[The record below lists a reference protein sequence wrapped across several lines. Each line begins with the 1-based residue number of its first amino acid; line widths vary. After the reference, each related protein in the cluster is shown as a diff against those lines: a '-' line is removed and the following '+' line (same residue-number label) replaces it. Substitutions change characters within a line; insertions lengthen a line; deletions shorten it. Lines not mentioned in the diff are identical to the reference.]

1 MSTDI
6 GQTDRKDSRAFKK
19 LYDNIARNFESAHR
33 HKAQL
38 HEELRQNRK
47 ALGDLFDSGFDDPSN
62 SNANNAQLEQDLN
75 RKRNELQVRL
85 NNVELAWAQSV
96 KKAHQHVWEANE
108 ILTKACDM
116 ARRSIVAGEPDEL

>member
-33 HKAQL
+33 YKALL

-47 ALGDLFDSGFDDPSN
+47 ALDDLLDSGFDDPSN
-62 SNANNAQLEQDLN
+62 SNANNALEQDLN

-96 KKAHQHVWEANE
+96 KMAHKHVWEANE

-116 ARRSIVAGEPDEL
+116 ARRSIFAGEPHKM